1 MVEPEPDEPL
11 VLAEEQ
17 LQVEKRVVERGRV
30 VVRTHVETREEL
42 AEATLRQEGVVVD
55 RVPVG
60 RPVDARP
67 GIREEDGVLVV
78 PIMEERLVLTK
89 QLFVKEELHVRVE
102 ARTET
107 FRQPVLLRS
116 ERAEVTRAG
125 PADAA
130 AGDLSTDAGEPA
142 SVGEEALPT
151 VAGVAGGT
159 QDRG

>member
-17 LQVEKRVVERGRV
+17 LQVEKRVVERGRM

-60 RPVDARP
+60 RPVDAPP
-67 GIREEDGVLVV
+67 GIREEDGILVV

-107 FRQPVLLRS
+107 IRQPVLLRS

-130 AGDLSTDAGEPA
+130 AGDLSADAGEPA
-142 SVGEEALPT
+142 RAGEEALST
-151 VAGVAGGT
+151 VAGGT